1 MNLLIIIYY
10 SRIHSQLAIHQ
21 SKWFLVFVNI
31 LEFVCVYEQRYLQ
44 HVGDSKSPT

>member
-10 SRIHSQLAIHQ
+10 SRIHSQFVIHQ
-21 SKWFLVFVNI
+21 CKQFLVFVNI

-44 HVGDSKSPT
+44 HVGIVNKPT